1 MFCMKSVHKL
11 YLSLKVLFVMLL
23 CSSVSID
30 TIGANDSIATNKTQ
44 ISLLTCSPDD
54 GEVYS
59 FFGHSAVRL
68 QNKSMNLDVVFDYGV
83 FSFDTPYFIL
93 KFIKGDTD
101 YIVINR
107 SFQNF
112 QNEFASRGVEVKEQ
126 IFNLSDED
134 VDKISQY
141 LIWNI
146 QEENRVYRYNFL
158 ENNCS
163 SKIYDIIHDQLG
175 ERVTFAPDTIK
186 QTYRDLINEHLVVSP
201 WYKMGINLIIGSAA
215 DTIVTDRQKV
225 FLPEYLY
232 RSFDAATL
240 SMDSLTQ
247 KLVLEDN
254 LLLKADD
261 RNQNFKEHIVA
272 KKDIFD
278 TPFYFGIII
287 VLLVVI
293 MTIFCENKRI
303 LWIPRLFDFVLFSL
317 SSICGLI
324 IVYLMFFSSHP
335 CVGANW
341 NLIWL
346 NPLPILLIGA
356 IFVGIKSRRK
366 CILLYHFINFV
377 LILIFF
383 VGVYFMPQKFEIA
396 FIPYIILLWLRS
408 GYKLLRSKKRK

>member
-1 MFCMKSVHKL
+1 MKSVHKL
-11 YLSLKVLFVMLL
+11 YLSLKVFFVTLL
-23 CSSVSID
+23 CSYVSFD
-30 TIGANDSIATNKTQ
+30 TISANDSIAANKTQ

-68 QNKSMNLDVVFDYGV
+68 QNQSMNLDVVFDYGV

-101 YIVINR
+101 YIVISR

-126 IFNLSDED
+126 VFNLSDED

-232 RSFDAATL
+232 RSFDTATL

-247 KLVLEDN
+247 KLVLEDH

-261 RNQNFKEHIVA
+261 RNQNFKEHIIA
-272 KKDIFD
+272 KKIYL
-278 TPFYFGIII
+278 T
-287 VLLVVI
+287 LLFTLV
-293 MTIFCENKRI
+293 
-303 LWIPRLFDFVLFSL
+303 
-317 SSICGLI
+317 
-324 IVYLMFFSSHP
+324 
-335 CVGANW
+335 
-341 NLIWL
+341 
-346 NPLPILLIGA
+346 
-356 IFVGIKSRRK
+356 
-366 CILLYHFINFV
+366 
-377 LILIFF
+377 
-383 VGVYFMPQKFEIA
+383 
-396 FIPYIILLWLRS
+396 
-408 GYKLLRSKKRK
+408 